1 MKETIVVLVN
11 GEVLADGQG
20 SGIPQQKKN
29 AECLAEGLAPI
40 LTSQHKVVVMHGN
53 KPQVG
58 FVLFRSELA
67 SHIVHAIPLDV
78 CGADTQGATGYM
90 LAQAFTNELEHR
102 QVQRSVLAVMTQTLV
117 DKNQQSE
124 QNLKAVGPHFDRD
137 KAENYRATRKWQILE
152 DPGYG
157 YRRGVPS
164 LPPIGIIGIDS
175 IKQLAEAGTV
185 VIAAGGGGIPVF
197 RNEQGNLEGIEAVVE
212 TERVAYMLGRDLQAT
227 TLVMIIQSDAKFLES
242 RLNIQSLTHLS
253 REKLGQ
259 LMKGERIESP
269 SVQRKLQAADDFLRH
284 GGELVIITTL
294 RDLPQTLKRE
304 GGLWIGNQDLAFK
317 FSV

>member
-1 MKETIVVLVN
+1 MSDTIVVLVN

-20 SGIPQQKKN
+20 SGIPSQKN
-29 AECLAEGLAPI
+29 NAGLLAECLAPV
-40 LTSQHKVVVMHGN
+40 LTSHHNIVVMHGN

-67 SHIVHAIPLDV
+67 SHVVHSIPLDV

-102 QVQRSVLAVMTQTLV
+102 QIRRNVLAVMTQTLV
-117 DKNQQSE
+117 DKTQQSE
-124 QNLKAVGPHFDRD
+124 QDLKAVGPHFDRD
-137 KAENYRATRKWQILE
+137 KAENYRQSRGWKIIE

-164 LPPIGIIGIDS
+164 LPPITIIGIET

-185 VIAAGGGGIPVF
+185 VIAAGGGGIPVA
-197 RNEQGNLEGIEAVVE
+197 RNEAGDLEGIEAVVE
-212 TERVAYMLGRDLQAT
+212 TEHVAFMLGRDLQAS
-227 TLVMIIQSDAKFLES
+227 TLIMIIQSDAKFLES
-242 RLNIQSLTHLS
+242 RLSTQSLTRLS
-253 REKLGQ
+253 FDDLNRLIREEQ
-259 LMKGERIESP
+259 IEST
-269 SVQRKLQAADDFLRH
+269 SVQRKLQAASDFLQH

-294 RDLPQTLKRE
+294 RNLPQTLKQA
-304 GGLWIGNQDLAFK
+304 GGLWIGNPDIGLTFIK
-317 FSV
+317 